1 MKKEEIKEEKPKT
14 MADILPEGFFDNP
27 KADAKV
33 WMCLKYKFTNI
44 MITISLVSNFWRV
57 VESKMLYY
65 SKIWKFINKYT
76 YFYGILFY
84 LINLLGV

>member
-33 WMCLKYKFTNI
+33 WMNLSILKL
-44 MITISLVSNFWRV
+44 SL
-57 VESKMLYY
+57 YH
-65 SKIWKFINKYT
+65 YT
-76 YFYGILFY
+76 MY
-84 LINLLGV
+84 

>member
-33 WMCLKYKFTNI
+33 WMFLS
-44 MITISLVSNFWRV
+44 ISL
-57 VESKMLYY
+57 
-65 SKIWKFINKYT
+65 
-76 YFYGILFY
+76 
-84 LINLLGV
+84 LIHV